1 MRLLLI
7 SLTSFISLFSGLL
20 WVYYWATRG
29 KRDLNQRLQ
38 KFTDTSRQSLEK
50 DEEKEGNLS
59 IKGLLGKA
67 GQFFVKRG
75 MTKKLEDQLLKA
87 DIPLRGGEFLI
98 IWILTALLPGT
109 LIYILS
115 RQITISLLLYL
126 SGIILP
132 PLLVN
137 TAHKKRLKKFDQQ
150 ISDSLGIISNALR
163 AGFSFMQTL
172 ELVSREMPNPIAKE
186 FARAFREMN
195 LGAPLEE
202 ALGNLT
208 KRVASDDLDLVV
220 TAVLIQ
226 RQVGGNLAEILD
238 NISFT
243 IRERVRIQGEIKTLT
258 AQGKISGII
267 IGLIPPFLILILL
280 LINPAY
286 LKPLFQSSLGLALLA
301 AGVASE
307 LLGLAIIKKIITID
321 I

>member
-7 SLTSFISLFSGLL
+7 SITSFMSIFLGLL
-20 WVYYWATRG
+20 WVYYWTTWG
-29 KRDLNQRLQ
+29 KRNLNQRLK
-38 KFTDTSRQSLEK
+38 KFTDTSRQVRVEE
-50 DEEKEGNLS
+50 EEKERNFS
-59 IKGLLGKA
+59 MKAILGKA
-67 GQFFVKRG
+67 GQVFVKRG
-75 MTKKLEDQLLKA
+75 MTKQLEYQLIKA
-87 DIPLRGGEFLI
+87 DIPLRGEEFLI
-98 IWILTALLPGT
+98 IWMLAALVPGT

-115 RQITISLLLYL
+115 RKITISFLLYIL
-126 SGIILP
+126 GIILP
-132 PLLVN
+132 PLLVS
-137 TAHKKRLKKFDQQ
+137 TAQQKRLKKFDQQ
-150 ISDSLGIISNALR
+150 ISDSLGIMANALR

-186 FARAFREMN
+186 FARTFREMN
-195 LGAPLEE
+195 LGAPMEE
-202 ALGNLT
+202 ALVNLT

-286 LKPLFQSSLGLALLA
+286 LKPLFQSAIGLAMLA
-301 AGVASE
+301 AGVTSE
-307 LLGLAIIKKIITID
+307 LIGLVIIKKIITID

>member
-7 SLTSFISLFSGLL
+7 SLTSFISIFSALL
-20 WVYYWATRG
+20 WVYYRVTRH
-29 KRDLNQRLQ
+29 KRNLNQRLQ
-38 KFTDTSRQSLEK
+38 KFTDTSRQPPEK

-67 GQFFVKRG
+67 GQFFDKRG
-75 MTKKLEDQLLKA
+75 MTKKLEDQLIKA

-98 IWILTALLPGT
+98 IWMLTALLPGT

-115 RQITISLLLYL
+115 RRITISLLIYL

-137 TAHKKRLKKFDQQ
+137 TAQKKRLKKFDQQ
-150 ISDSLGIISNALR
+150 ISDSLGIMSNALR

-186 FARAFREMN
+186 FARTFREMN
-195 LGAPLEE
+195 LGAPMEE

-286 LKPLFQSSLGLALLA
+286 LKPLFQSSIGLALLA

-307 LLGLAIIKKIITID
+307 LLGLVIIKKIITID

>member
-1 MRLLLI
+1 MSIFL
-7 SLTSFISLFSGLL
+7 GLL
-20 WVYYWATRG
+20 WVYYWTTWG
-29 KRDLNQRLQ
+29 KRNLNQRLK
-38 KFTDTSRQSLEK
+38 KFTDTSRQVRVEE
-50 DEEKEGNLS
+50 EEKERNFS
-59 IKGLLGKA
+59 MKAILGKA
-67 GQFFVKRG
+67 GQVFVKRG
-75 MTKKLEDQLLKA
+75 MTKQLEYQLIKA
-87 DIPLRGGEFLI
+87 DIPLRGEEFLI
-98 IWILTALLPGT
+98 IWMLAALVPGT

-115 RQITISLLLYL
+115 RKITISFLLYIL
-126 SGIILP
+126 GIILP
-132 PLLVN
+132 PLLVS
-137 TAHKKRLKKFDQQ
+137 TAQQKRLKKFDQQ
-150 ISDSLGIISNALR
+150 ISDSLGIMANALR

-186 FARAFREMN
+186 FARTFREMN
-195 LGAPLEE
+195 LGAPMEE
-202 ALGNLT
+202 ALVNLT

-286 LKPLFQSSLGLALLA
+286 LKPLFQSAIGLAMLA
-301 AGVASE
+301 AGVTSE
-307 LLGLAIIKKIITID
+307 LIGLVIIKKIITID

>member
-7 SLTSFISLFSGLL
+7 SITSFMSIFLGLL
-20 WVYYWATRG
+20 WVYYWTTRG
-29 KRDLNQRLQ
+29 KRNINQRLK
-38 KFTDTSRQSLEK
+38 KFTDTSRQIRVEE
-50 DEEKEGNLS
+50 EEKERNFS
-59 IKGLLGKA
+59 MKAILGKA
-67 GQFFVKRG
+67 GQVFVKRG
-75 MTKKLEDQLLKA
+75 MTKQLEYQLIKA
-87 DIPLRGGEFLI
+87 DIPLRGEEFLI
-98 IWILTALLPGT
+98 IWMLAALVPGT

-115 RQITISLLLYL
+115 RKITISFLLYIL
-126 SGIILP
+126 GIILP
-132 PLLVN
+132 PLLVS
-137 TAHKKRLKKFDQQ
+137 TAQQKRLKKFDQQ
-150 ISDSLGIISNALR
+150 ISDSLGIMANALR

-186 FARAFREMN
+186 FARTFREMN
-195 LGAPLEE
+195 LGAPMEE
-202 ALGNLT
+202 ALVNLT

-286 LKPLFQSSLGLALLA
+286 LKPLFQSAIGLAMLA
-301 AGVASE
+301 AGVTSE
-307 LLGLAIIKKIITID
+307 LIGLVIIKKIITID

>member
-1 MRLLLI
+1 MSIFL
-7 SLTSFISLFSGLL
+7 GLL
-20 WVYYWATRG
+20 WVYYWTTWG
-29 KRDLNQRLQ
+29 KRNLNQRLK
-38 KFTDTSRQSLEK
+38 KFTDTSRQVRVEE
-50 DEEKEGNLS
+50 EEKERNFS
-59 IKGLLGKA
+59 MKAILGKA
-67 GQFFVKRG
+67 GQVFVKRG
-75 MTKKLEDQLLKA
+75 MTKQLEYQLIKA
-87 DIPLRGGEFLI
+87 DIPLRGEEFLI
-98 IWILTALLPGT
+98 IWMLAALVPGT

-115 RQITISLLLYL
+115 RKITISFLLYIL
-126 SGIILP
+126 GIILP
-132 PLLVN
+132 PLLVS
-137 TAHKKRLKKFDQQ
+137 TAQQKRLKKFDQQ
-150 ISDSLGIISNALR
+150 ISDSLGIMANALR

-186 FARAFREMN
+186 FARTFRETN
-195 LGAPLEE
+195 LGAPMEE
-202 ALGNLT
+202 ALVNLT

-286 LKPLFQSSLGLALLA
+286 LKPLFQSAIGLAMLA
-301 AGVASE
+301 AGVTSE
-307 LLGLAIIKKIITID
+307 LIGLVIIKKIITID